1 MREAELRSRL
11 DAHLGRAPALMWA
24 ETHVLGSLGH
34 RTVDQALSSGVPC
47 KEIWRAAWAELELS
61 DLHR

>member
-11 DAHLGRAPALMWA
+11 DDHLGHAFALMWA
-24 ETHVLGSLGH
+24 QTHVLGSLGQ

-47 KEIWRAAWAELELS
+47 KVIWRAAWAELELPE
-61 DLHR
+61 LHR

>member
-11 DAHLGRAPALMWA
+11 DQHLGHAFALMWA
-24 ETHVLGSLGH
+24 QTHVLGSLDQ
-34 RTVDQALSSGVPC
+34 RTVDQALAAGVPS
-47 KEIWRAAWAELELS
+47 KLVWRAAWAELELP